1 MHQHRRRITSDRRTT
16 NHVIYQHGDIDG
28 IAAAALA
35 AFALPAAQ
43 AVDIQAG
50 DWTVSIGG
58 NVNAFYT
65 QTDCKQPA
73 GTVTGTALGDAVLA
87 CAGKEKTTV
96 IGNGLLPSYLSV
108 GAKSRQGGFD
118 VSANVGIG
126 VSVATGS
133 SIAQNN
139 DVDVRQ
145 AYLSFGNDGMGT
157 VKLGRDYGLFGF
169 HSIISDMTLIGVGAA
184 TNATQNGRV
193 SLGHIGSGYTF
204 PGMYGQAV
212 YTTPNMGGFS
222 VDLGLMSPTNNLATA
237 KKDNLQF
244 QARATYAGQ
253 GFKAWVGAKTQKYDG
268 VGGFTM
274 NAGEVGGSVSAGAFG
289 LLANYQGGKG
299 IGILADGDQGGVKGN
314 NLLLQ
319 GTMQAAQNVKLGL
332 GYGRSK
338 NDSAFTGSD
347 LRSNENLTAGVYY
360 NLTKSVT
367 LVGEIGQTRSKGF
380 SGASAK
386 QNSLAIGGILFF

>member
-1 MHQHRRRITSDRRTT
+1 MDRK
-16 NHVIYQHGDIDG
+16 H

-73 GTVTGTALGDAVLA
+73 GTVTGTALGDAGLA

-193 SLGHIGSGYTF
+193 SLGHIGSG
-204 PGMYGQAV
+204 
-212 YTTPNMGGFS
+212 
-222 VDLGLMSPTNNLATA
+222 
-237 KKDNLQF
+237 
-244 QARATYAGQ
+244 
-253 GFKAWVGAKTQKYDG
+253 
-268 VGGFTM
+268 
-274 NAGEVGGSVSAGAFG
+274 
-289 LLANYQGGKG
+289 
-299 IGILADGDQGGVKGN
+299 
-314 NLLLQ
+314 
-319 GTMQAAQNVKLGL
+319 
-332 GYGRSK
+332 
-338 NDSAFTGSD
+338 
-347 LRSNENLTAGVYY
+347 
-360 NLTKSVT
+360 
-367 LVGEIGQTRSKGF
+367 
-380 SGASAK
+380 
-386 QNSLAIGGILFF
+386 

>member
-1 MHQHRRRITSDRRTT
+1 M
-16 NHVIYQHGDIDG
+16 
-28 IAAAALA
+28 
-35 AFALPAAQ
+35 
-43 AVDIQAG
+43 
-50 DWTVSIGG
+50 SIGG

-73 GTVTGTALGDAVLA
+73 GTVTGTALGDAGLA

-96 IGNGLLPSYLSV
+96 TGNGLLPSYLSV

-222 VDLGLMSPTNNLATA
+222 VDLGLMSPTNNLSTA

-274 NAGEVGGSVSAGAFG
+274 SAGGVGGSHFAGAFG
-289 LLANYQGGKG
+289 LLAN
-299 IGILADGDQGGVKGN
+299 
-314 NLLLQ
+314 
-319 GTMQAAQNVKLGL
+319 
-332 GYGRSK
+332 
-338 NDSAFTGSD
+338 
-347 LRSNENLTAGVYY
+347 
-360 NLTKSVT
+360 
-367 LVGEIGQTRSKGF
+367 
-380 SGASAK
+380 
-386 QNSLAIGGILFF
+386 

>member
-1 MHQHRRRITSDRRTT
+1 MDRKL
-16 NHVIYQHGDIDG
+16 

-73 GTVTGTALGDAVLA
+73 GTVTGTALGDAGLA

-108 GAKSRQGGFD
+108 GVKSRQGGFD

-222 VDLGLMSPTNNLATA
+222 VDLGLMSPTNNLSTA

-274 NAGEVGGSVSAGAFG
+274 NAGEVGGSVNAGAFG

-386 QNSLAIGGILFF
+386 QNSVAIGGILFF

>member
-1 MHQHRRRITSDRRTT
+1 MDRKL
-16 NHVIYQHGDIDG
+16 

-222 VDLGLMSPTNNLATA
+222 VDLGLMSPTNNLSTA

-299 IGILADGDQGGVKGN
+299 ISILADGDQGGVKGN

-319 GTMQAAQNVKLGL
+319 GTMQAARNVKLGL

-386 QNSLAIGGILFF
+386 QNSVAIGGILFF

>member
-1 MHQHRRRITSDRRTT
+1 MDRK
-16 NHVIYQHGDIDG
+16 H

-73 GTVTGTALGDAVLA
+73 GTVTGTALGDAGLA

-222 VDLGLMSPTNNLATA
+222 VDLGLMSPTNNLSTA

-274 NAGEVGGSVSAGAFG
+274 NAGEVGGSVNAGAFG

-386 QNSLAIGGILFF
+386 QNSVAIGGILFF